1 MGDKDKKKKKD
12 AKSND
17 KDDNAG
23 EDDPDDSKRLLKRS
37 EKRGLEDKKKDNQDS
52 VEDEDTDE
60 DDAGNGKNSEM
71 GDKDD
76 GDSTGERI
84 RRAKLS
90 NKKAT
95 RSMLQDSDDDS
106 DDEDESDDKD
116 SKKTDTK
123 EKKKEDKDEDDKKK
137 KKEKNAEKKEKG
149 EKQDDDSDDPDDNGM
164 KKKSNNKSDD
174 RRTLDENLILKDQ
187 VLSAKKLLEDKKW
200 DKVSMVNS
208 MLKKKFLLSGR
219 VDGMVRKLQDEEIIE
234 ETLGRNRVLATS
246 NEALYEMD
254 KNRPILAVSYS
265 ELRNLQGMEQSLKR
279 KTKELLKTLAQ
290 FPKDGVQIR
299 TKILK
304 IYENGKQ
311 RRVVNG
317 DSKDIKFVYLDQS
330 EFTFSGK
337 NENNNNGFSKINL
350 TDERI
355 SRLSTRT
362 YLKDKLMNFEQKM
375 VQTPRK

>member
-1 MGDKDKKKKKD
+1 
-12 AKSND
+12 
-17 KDDNAG
+17 
-23 EDDPDDSKRLLKRS
+23 
-37 EKRGLEDKKKDNQDS
+37 
-52 VEDEDTDE
+52 
-60 DDAGNGKNSEM
+60 
-71 GDKDD
+71 
-76 GDSTGERI
+76 
-84 RRAKLS
+84 
-90 NKKAT
+90 
-95 RSMLQDSDDDS
+95 MLQDSDDDS
-106 DDEDESDDKD
+106 DDEDEADNKD

-137 KKEKNAEKKEKG
+137 KKEKNDEKKEKG
-149 EKQDDDSDDPDDNGM
+149 EEQDEDSDDPDGNGM
-164 KKKSNNKSDD
+164 KKKEKKKD
-174 RRTLDENLILKDQ
+174 RRALDENLILEDQ
-187 VLSAKKLLEDKKW
+187 VLSAKRLLKNKKW
-200 DKVSMVNS
+200 DKVSEVNS

-219 VDGMVRKLQDEEIIE
+219 VDGMARKLQDEEVIE
-234 ETLGRNRVLATS
+234 ESLGRNRVLATS

-317 DSKDIKFVYLDQS
+317 ESKDIKFVYLDQS

-337 NENNNNGFSKINL
+337 NENNNNGFSKINI

-362 YLKDKLMNFEQKM
+362 YLKDKLMNFEPKM